1 MGDRFDRLAAR
12 HANVEVL
19 LRRPGIGHNNG
30 PTFDMSWE
38 AWVWRR
44 AAAKAWKTPKPEV
57 AMMRLKRAERLGI
70 TYRELTSVIM
80 DSGAHLSAAV
90 MPLSLAARVRR
101 GPNREI
107 IVEPRNS
114 IAALVA
120 KFRGR
125 LFVLGDI
132 DAVPGLSDEER
143 AGFLSLLNR
152 AFDGKVEAL
161 GWGHDGPAIRAI
173 LKANALPHQEAFM
186 VGAGMGHRVLAEAA
200 GLPVAL
206 DTVEIRNGRLFHAIG
221 LVDQPLEAH
230 AIDFVATIDPPRE
243 RVKLQGTA
251 IINGLPTR
259 ISIGIRT
266 ESASGPPVTVHA
278 DLPGG
283 HLAFE
288 GWTGHRSTDDPLHGS
303 MSATSTSPATFIASV
318 RPPTLHTSIRLN

>member
-12 HANVEVL
+12 HANIEVL

-90 MPLSLAARVRR
+90 IPLSLAARVRR
-101 GPNREI
+101 GPKGEI

-114 IAALVA
+114 VAALVA

-200 GLPVAL
+200 GLPL
-206 DTVEIRNGRLFHAIG
+206 TKDIDTW
-221 LVDQPLEAH
+221 
-230 AIDFVATIDPPRE
+230 
-243 RVKLQGTA
+243 
-251 IINGLPTR
+251 
-259 ISIGIRT
+259 
-266 ESASGPPVTVHA
+266 
-278 DLPGG
+278 
-283 HLAFE
+283 LA
-288 GWTGHRSTDDPLHGS
+288 
-303 MSATSTSPATFIASV
+303 PAG
-318 RPPTLHTSIRLN
+318 

>member
-90 MPLSLAARVRR
+90 IPLSLAARVRR
-101 GPNREI
+101 GPKGEI

-114 IAALVA
+114 VAALVE

-125 LFVLGDI
+125 LFVLGDV

-143 AGFLSLLNR
+143 ADFLQILNR
-152 AFDGKVEAL
+152 AFDGKVEAV
-161 GWGHDGPAIRAI
+161 GWGHDGPAIRAM

-200 GLPVAL
+200 GLPL
-206 DTVEIRNGRLFHAIG
+206 TKDIDTWLA
-221 LVDQPLEAH
+221 
-230 AIDFVATIDPPRE
+230 
-243 RVKLQGTA
+243 
-251 IINGLPTR
+251 PT
-259 ISIGIRT
+259 G
-266 ESASGPPVTVHA
+266 
-278 DLPGG
+278 
-283 HLAFE
+283 
-288 GWTGHRSTDDPLHGS
+288 
-303 MSATSTSPATFIASV
+303 
-318 RPPTLHTSIRLN
+318 

>member
-90 MPLSLAARVRR
+90 IPLSLAARVRR
-101 GPNREI
+101 GPKGEI

-114 IAALVA
+114 VAALVA

-152 AFDGKVEAL
+152 AFDGKVEAV
-161 GWGHDGPAIRAI
+161 GWGHDGPAIRAM

-186 VGAGMGHRVLAEAA
+186 VGAGVGHRVLAEAA
-200 GLPVAL
+200 GLPL
-206 DTVEIRNGRLFHAIG
+206 TKDIDTW
-221 LVDQPLEAH
+221 
-230 AIDFVATIDPPRE
+230 
-243 RVKLQGTA
+243 
-251 IINGLPTR
+251 
-259 ISIGIRT
+259 
-266 ESASGPPVTVHA
+266 
-278 DLPGG
+278 
-283 HLAFE
+283 LA
-288 GWTGHRSTDDPLHGS
+288 
-303 MSATSTSPATFIASV
+303 PAG
-318 RPPTLHTSIRLN
+318 

>member
-57 AMMRLKRAERLGI
+57 AMMRLKRADRLGI

-80 DSGAHLSAAV
+80 DSGAHLGAAV
-90 MPLSLAARVRR
+90 IPLSLAARVRR
-101 GPNREI
+101 GPKGEI

-114 IAALVA
+114 VAALVA

-132 DAVPGLSDEER
+132 DAVPGLLDEER

-152 AFDGKVEAL
+152 AFDGKVEAV
-161 GWGHDGPAIRAI
+161 GWGHDGPAIRAM

-186 VGAGMGHRVLAEAA
+186 VGAGVGHRVLAEVA
-200 GLPVAL
+200 GLPL
-206 DTVEIRNGRLFHAIG
+206 TKDIDTW
-221 LVDQPLEAH
+221 
-230 AIDFVATIDPPRE
+230 
-243 RVKLQGTA
+243 
-251 IINGLPTR
+251 
-259 ISIGIRT
+259 
-266 ESASGPPVTVHA
+266 
-278 DLPGG
+278 
-283 HLAFE
+283 LA
-288 GWTGHRSTDDPLHGS
+288 
-303 MSATSTSPATFIASV
+303 PAG
-318 RPPTLHTSIRLN
+318 

>member
-1 MGDRFDRLAAR
+1 MGDRFDRLAVR

-143 AGFLSLLNR
+143 EGFLAILNR
-152 AFDGKVEAL
+152 AFDGKVEAV
-161 GWGHDGPAIRAI
+161 GWGHDGPAVRSM
-173 LKANALPHQEAFM
+173 LKANGLPHREAFM

-200 GLPVAL
+200 GLPL
-206 DTVEIRNGRLFHAIG
+206 TKDIDTW
-221 LVDQPLEAH
+221 
-230 AIDFVATIDPPRE
+230 
-243 RVKLQGTA
+243 
-251 IINGLPTR
+251 
-259 ISIGIRT
+259 
-266 ESASGPPVTVHA
+266 
-278 DLPGG
+278 
-283 HLAFE
+283 LA
-288 GWTGHRSTDDPLHGS
+288 
-303 MSATSTSPATFIASV
+303 PAG
-318 RPPTLHTSIRLN
+318 